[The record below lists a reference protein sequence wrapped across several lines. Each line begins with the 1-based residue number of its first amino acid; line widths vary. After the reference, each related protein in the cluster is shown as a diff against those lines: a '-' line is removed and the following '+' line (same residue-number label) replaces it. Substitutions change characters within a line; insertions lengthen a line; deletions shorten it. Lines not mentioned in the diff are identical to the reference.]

1 MALTRLEIVRREPFE
16 EGGAFGET
24 GPYERVDAIAHYA
37 VDPEHPANAG
47 IVDLGRAERAPDGK
61 VRFSGDA
68 TFLVPVD
75 PARANRAL
83 LLDVP
88 NRGNRIAMRSFNMA
102 PFDLMPTDE
111 ITPGDGY
118 LLDRGWCIAWCG
130 WQWDVPHPSVRLG
143 LRAPAVPRA
152 NRTPAGRM
160 QLRIQ
165 PDRATD
171 TFVLTDQH
179 VGPVG
184 NHAPISPD
192 DPDDRDAAL
201 WVREH
206 LFDVPERIPR
216 ERWAFV
222 RRNGARSGGWS
233 DDRGGGRSGGR
244 SDDRSGGRSRDD
256 GGSAIPGADSV
267 RLAGGFQPGRIYDL
281 VYTPAE
287 CPVVGAGLL
296 AVRDLAAWA
305 RAGADAPTAGRVDHV
320 IAKGVSQCGRFL
332 RAFLHAGLNRDEDGN
347 RVFDGVHVHVA
358 GGRRG
363 EFNHRYGQPS
373 VQPTPSLG
381 HRFPFADEPQTDP
394 RSGCRAGLLDGQRA
408 VGCMPKVFYTDT
420 SSEYWRGDAWLAH
433 HDLESGADAEP
444 PAEVRR
450 YLFASTQHG
459 PGVLPFTAR
468 SMFGSHGGN
477 CLNVVD
483 YRPLLRA
490 ALENLRRWIADG
502 IEPPESVFPR
512 VNDAT
517 AAAREDVL
525 GALARIP
532 GLALPRADRLPS
544 LAPMDLG
551 EHAGDGVPDLPAR
564 FTGAPYPACVSAVD
578 AFGNELGGLRMP
590 DVAVPV
596 ATHIGFNPRHAD
608 TGGDG
613 QILEYLGSTVP
624 LARIAAAREAASD
637 PRPSIAERYPSRDA
651 YLAEV
656 RAAAQGLVDA
666 RYLLAGDVELC
677 AALAAERYDA
687 VVKLET

>member
-16 EGGAFGET
+16 DGRAFGET
-24 GPYERVDAIAHYA
+24 GSYERVDAIAHYA
-37 VDPEHPANAG
+37 VDPGHPANAS
-47 IVDLGRAERAPDGK
+47 IVDLDRAQRAPDGM
-61 VRFSGDA
+61 VHFSGDA

-111 ITPGDGY
+111 ITPGDGF
-118 LLDRGWCIAWCG
+118 LLERGWCIAWCG

-143 LRAPAVPRA
+143 LRAPAVPREK
-152 NRTPAGRM
+152 RTPAGRM

-171 TFVLTDQH
+171 TFALTDQH
-179 VGPVG
+179 VGSVG
-184 NHAPISPD
+184 NHAPIPAD
-192 DPDDRDAAL
+192 DPDDPDAAL

-206 LFDVPERIPR
+206 LFDAPERIPR
-216 ERWAFV
+216 DRWAFV
-222 RRNGARSGGWS
+222 RRNGVG
-233 DDRGGGRSGGR
+233 
-244 SDDRSGGRSRDD
+244 SDDRSGGRNGARSGGRSGDRSRDD

-332 RAFLHAGLNRDEDGN
+332 RTFLHAGLNRDEDGN

-394 RSGCRAGLLDGQRA
+394 RSGRRAGLLDGQRA

-433 HDLESGADAEP
+433 HDPESGADVEP

-477 CLNVVD
+477 RLNVVD

-490 ALENLRRWIADG
+490 ALENLRGWIADG

-525 GALARIP
+525 SVLAGIP
-532 GLALPRADRLPS
+532 GLALPRTERLPS

-551 EHAGDGVPDLPAR
+551 EHADDGVPDLPAK

-578 AFGNELGGLRMP
+578 AFGNEVGGLRMP

-596 ATHIGFNPRHAD
+596 ATHTGFNPRHAD

-613 QILEYLGSTVP
+613 QILEYLGSTIP
-624 LARIAAAREAASD
+624 LARTAAAREAASD
-637 PRPSIAERYPSRDA
+637 PRPSIAERYVSRDA

-656 RAAAQGLVDA
+656 RTAARRLVEA

-677 AALAAERYDA
+677 IDLAAERYDA
-687 VVKLET
+687 VVNIEA

>member
-1 MALTRLEIVRREPFE
+1 MRLEIVRREPFE
-16 EGGAFGET
+16 AGRAFGDT
-24 GPYERVDAIAHYA
+24 GPYERIDAVAHYA
-37 VDPEHPANAG
+37 VDPAHPANAA
-47 IVDLGRAERAPDGK
+47 IVDLDRAECASDGK

-68 TFLVPVD
+68 NFLVPVD

-111 ITPGDGY
+111 ITPGDGF
-118 LLDRGWCIAWCG
+118 LLERGWCIAWCG

-143 LRAPAVPRA
+143 LRAPAVPREK
-152 NRTPAGRM
+152 RTPAGRM

-171 TFVLTDQH
+171 TFALTDHH
-179 VGPVG
+179 VGSVG
-184 NHAPISPD
+184 NHAPIPTE
-192 DPDDRDAAL
+192 DPDDADAVL

-206 LFDVPERIPR
+206 LMDDAPVRIPR
-216 ERWAFV
+216 DRWAF
-222 RRNGARSGGWS
+222 ARPS
-233 DDRGGGRSGGR
+233 DG
-244 SDDRSGGRSRDD
+244 D
-256 GGSAIPGADSV
+256 GDSTIPDPGSV
-267 RLAGGFQPGRIYDL
+267 WLAGGFKPGRIYDL

-305 RAGADAPTAGRVDHV
+305 RGSEDAPTAGRVDHA
-320 IAKGVSQCGRFL
+320 IAQGVSQCGRFL
-332 RAFLHAGLNRDEDGN
+332 RTFLHAGLNRDEDGN

-381 HRFPFADEPQTDP
+381 HRFPFADEPQMDT
-394 RSGCRAGLLDGQRA
+394 RSGHRAGLLDRQRA
-408 VGCMPKVFYTDT
+408 LGCVPKIFHTDT
-420 SSEYWRGDAWLAH
+420 SSEYWRGDADLAH
-433 HDLESGADAEP
+433 RDLESGADAEP

-459 PGVLPFTAR
+459 PGALPFTKQ
-468 SMFGSHGGN
+468 SMFGSHGAN
-477 CLNVVD
+477 RLNVVD
-483 YRPLLRA
+483 YRPLFRA
-490 ALENLRRWIADG
+490 ALENLRAWVADG

-512 VNDAT
+512 AKDAT
-517 AAAREDVL
+517 AASREEVL
-525 GALARIP
+525 RALARIP
-532 GLALPRADRLPS
+532 GATLPRGDRLPS
-544 LAPMDLG
+544 LAPMNLG
-551 EHAGDGVPDLPAR
+551 EHADEGVPVLPAT
-564 FTGAPYPACVSAVD
+564 FTGAPYPALVSAVD
-578 AFGNELGGLRMP
+578 GFGNETGGLRMP

-596 ATHIGFNPRHAD
+596 ATHTGFNPRQPE

-613 QILEYLGSTVP
+613 QILEYLGSTIP
-624 LARIAAAREAASD
+624 LARTAAAREAASD
-637 PRPSIAERYPSRDA
+637 PRPSIAERYAGREA

-656 RAAAQGLVDA
+656 RAAAQRLVEA

-677 AALAAERYDA
+677 VALAGERFDA
-687 VVKLET
+687 VVDLEA

>member
-1 MALTRLEIVRREPFE
+1 MALIRLEIVRREPFE
-16 EGGAFGET
+16 HGRAFGET
-24 GPYERVDAIAHYA
+24 GPYERIDAIAHYA
-37 VDPEHPANAG
+37 VDPAHRANAG
-47 IVDLGRAERAPDGK
+47 IVDLDRAERAPGGM

-88 NRGNRIAMRSFNMA
+88 NRGKRIAMRSFNMA

-111 ITPGDGY
+111 ITPGDGF
-118 LLDRGWCIAWCG
+118 LLERGWCIAWCG
-130 WQWDVPHPSVRLG
+130 WQWDVPRPSVRLG

-152 NRTPAGRM
+152 KRTPSGRM

-171 TFVLTDQH
+171 TFALTDQH
-179 VGPVG
+179 VGSVG
-184 NHAPISPD
+184 NHAPIPADDIDEPD
-192 DPDDRDAAL
+192 AVL

-206 LFDVPERIPR
+206 PFDTPMRIAR
-216 ERWAFV
+216 DRWAFA
-222 RRNGARSGGWS
+222 RRSGG
-233 DDRGGGRSGGR
+233 
-244 SDDRSGGRSRDD
+244 D
-256 GGSAIPGADSV
+256 GDSTVPDAGSV
-267 RLAGGFQPGRIYDL
+267 RLAGGFAPGRIYDL

-305 RAGADAPTAGRVDHV
+305 RAGADAPTAGRVDHA
-320 IAKGVSQCGRFL
+320 IAKGDSQCGRFL
-332 RAFLHAGLNRDEDGN
+332 RTFLHAGLNIDEEGN
-347 RVFDGVHVHVA
+347 RVFDGIHVHVA

-394 RSGCRAGLLDGQRA
+394 RTGRRAGLLDRQRA
-408 VGCMPKVFYTDT
+408 LGSMPKIFYTDT
-420 SSEYWRGDAWLAH
+420 SSEYWRGDAALAH
-433 HDLESGADAEP
+433 CDIETGADVEP
-444 PAEVRR
+444 PAGVRR

-459 PGVLPFTAR
+459 PGVLPFTKQSR
-468 SMFGSHGGN
+468 FGSRGGN

-490 ALENLRRWIADG
+490 ALENLRAWIADG
-502 IEPPESVFPR
+502 IEPPQSVFPR
-512 VNDAT
+512 SRAAT
-517 AAAREDVL
+517 AAARDDVVR
-525 GALARIP
+525 ALAGIP
-532 GLALPRADRLPS
+532 GLAMPRTDRLPS

-551 EHAGDGVPDLPAR
+551 EHAEDGVLDLPAR
-564 FTGAPYPACVSAVD
+564 FTGAPYPARVSAVD
-578 AFGNELGGLRMP
+578 AFGNETGGLRMP

-596 ATHIGFNPRHAD
+596 ATHTGFNPRHAD
-608 TGGDG
+608 AGGEG

-624 LARIAAAREAASD
+624 LARTAAEREAASD
-637 PRPSIAERYPSRDA
+637 PRPSIAEQYASRDA

-656 RAAAQGLVDA
+656 RTAAWRLVEA
-666 RYLLAGDVELC
+666 RYLMAGDVDLC
-677 AALAAERYDA
+677 VTLAGERYDA
-687 VVKLET
+687 VVNPDA

>member
-1 MALTRLEIVRREPFE
+1 MGLTRLEIVRREPFDE
-16 EGGAFGET
+16 ARAFGDT
-24 GPYERVDAIAHYA
+24 GPYERIDAVAHYA
-37 VDPEHPANAG
+37 VDPAHPANAG
-47 IVDLGRAERAPDGK
+47 IVDLDRAERGEDGN

-68 TFLVPVD
+68 TFLVPAD

-111 ITPGDGY
+111 ITPGDGF
-118 LLDRGWCIAWCG
+118 LLERGWCVAWCG
-130 WQWDVPHPSVRLG
+130 WQWDVPHPSVRMG

-152 NRTPAGRM
+152 KRTPAGRM

-171 TFVLTDQH
+171 TFALTDHH
-179 VGPVG
+179 VGSIG
-184 NHAPISPD
+184 NHAPIPAI
-192 DPDDRDAAL
+192 DPADPDAAL

-206 LFDVPERIPR
+206 LFDAPVRIAR
-216 ERWAFV
+216 DRWTFA
-222 RRNGARSGGWS
+222 
-233 DDRGGGRSGGR
+233 GRDGNDGESTIPDPG
-244 SDDRSGGRSRDD
+244 SVSLD
-256 GGSAIPGADSV
+256 GG
-267 RLAGGFQPGRIYDL
+267 FEPGRIYDL

-305 RAGADAPTAGRVDHV
+305 RDSAEAPTAGRIDHV
-320 IAKGVSQCGRFL
+320 IAEGVSQCGRFL
-332 RAFLHAGLNRDEDGN
+332 RTFLHAGLNRDEVGHQ
-347 RVFDGVHVHVA
+347 VFDGVLAHVA

-381 HRFPFADEPQTDP
+381 HRFPFADEPQTEP
-394 RSGCRAGLLDGQRA
+394 HAGRRAGLLDRQRA
-408 VGCMPKVFYTDT
+408 LGGVPKIFYTDT
-420 SSEYWRGDAWLAH
+420 SSEYWRGDAGLAH
-433 HDLESGADAEP
+433 RDLGSGADVEP

-459 PGVLPFTAR
+459 PGALPFTDR
-468 SMFGSHGGN
+468 SMFGSHGAN
-477 CLNVVD
+477 RLNIVD
-483 YRPLLRA
+483 YRPLFRA
-490 ALENLRRWIADG
+490 ALENLRDWIVNG
-502 IEPPESVFPR
+502 VEPPESVFPHAK
-512 VNDAT
+512 DAT
-517 AAAREDVL
+517 ATPREDVL
-525 GALARIP
+525 SALAAIP
-532 GLALPRADRLPS
+532 GLGLPRADRLPS

-551 EHAGDGVPDLPAR
+551 EHADDGIPELPAK
-564 FTGAPYPACVSAVD
+564 FTGEPYPSCVSAVD

-596 ATHIGFNPRHAD
+596 ATHTGFNPRHAES
-608 TGGDG
+608 GGEG

-624 LARIAAAREAASD
+624 LARTAAAREEASD
-637 PRPSIAERYPSRDA
+637 PRPSIAERYASRVA

-656 RAAAQGLVDA
+656 RAAAQRLVEA
-666 RYLLAGDVELC
+666 RYLLASDVELC
-677 AALAAERYDA
+677 VSLAGERYDA
-687 VVKLET
+687 VAGLDAG

>member
-1 MALTRLEIVRREPFE
+1 MRLEIVRREPFE
-16 EGGAFGET
+16 AGRAFGDT
-24 GPYERVDAIAHYA
+24 GPYERIDAVAHYA
-37 VDPEHPANAG
+37 VGPAHPANAA
-47 IVDLGRAERAPDGK
+47 IVDLDRAERASDGR
-61 VRFSGDA
+61 VHFSGDA
-68 TFLVPVD
+68 NFLVPID

-111 ITPGDGY
+111 IVPGDGF
-118 LLDRGWCIAWCG
+118 LLERGWCIAWCG

-143 LRAPAVPRA
+143 LRAPAVPREK
-152 NRTPAGRM
+152 RTPAGRM

-171 TFVLTDQH
+171 TFALTDHH

-184 NHAPISPD
+184 NHAPIPTE
-192 DPDDRDAAL
+192 DPDDADAVL

-206 LFDVPERIPR
+206 LLDDAPVRIPR
-216 ERWAFV
+216 DRWAF
-222 RRNGARSGGWS
+222 ARAS
-233 DDRGGGRSGGR
+233 DGDGDATV
-244 SDDRSGGRSRDD
+244 SDP
-256 GGSAIPGADSV
+256 GSV
-267 RLAGGFQPGRIYDL
+267 WLAGGFEPGRIYDL

-305 RAGADAPTAGRVDHV
+305 RGSKDAPTAGRIDHA
-320 IAKGVSQCGRFL
+320 IAQGVSQCGRFL
-332 RAFLHAGLNRDEDGN
+332 RTFLHAGLNRDEDGR

-381 HRFPFADEPQTDP
+381 HRFPFADEPQMDT
-394 RSGCRAGLLDGQRA
+394 RSGLRAGLLDRQRA
-408 VGCMPKVFYTDT
+408 LGCVPKIFHTDT
-420 SSEYWRGDAWLAH
+420 SSEYWRGDAGLTH
-433 HDLESGADAEP
+433 HDLESGADVEP

-450 YLFASTQHG
+450 YLFASTEHG
-459 PGVLPFTAR
+459 PGALPFTEQ
-468 SMFGSHGGN
+468 SKFGSHGAN
-477 CLNVVD
+477 RLNVVD
-483 YRPLLRA
+483 YRPLFRA
-490 ALENLRRWIADG
+490 ALENLRAWVADG

-512 VNDAT
+512 ARDAT
-517 AAAREDVL
+517 AASREEVL
-525 GALARIP
+525 RALARIP
-532 GLALPRADRLPS
+532 GATLPRGDRLPS
-544 LAPMDLG
+544 LAPMNLG
-551 EHAGDGVPDLPAR
+551 EHADEGVPALPAT
-564 FTGAPYPACVSAVD
+564 FTGAPYPALVSAVD
-578 AFGNELGGLRMP
+578 GFGNETGGLRMP

-596 ATHIGFNPRHAD
+596 ATHTGFNPRHPD

-624 LARIAAAREAASD
+624 FARTAAAREAASD
-637 PRPSIAERYPSRDA
+637 PRPSIAERYASREA

-656 RAAAQGLVDA
+656 RAAAQRLVEA

-677 AALAAERYDA
+677 AALAGERYDA
-687 VVKLET
+687 VVGLEVC